1 MSNAMKLV
9 SVAEMIA
16 IEKAANSKG
25 LSYEMMMEN
34 AGANLARIVTSS
46 FSHVKSKRAFGL
58 VGKGN
63 NGGDTLIGL
72 SRMAEQGWEVCAYL
86 VGKRNNRDEIV
97 KSFVKSGG
105 KIIIEVE
112 DNRHTR
118 LKALIKEYPL
128 LLDGLLGTGI
138 SLPLRAPITKVL
150 RDTKDTVE
158 KMDIRPMII
167 AVDCTS
173 GVNCDS
179 GEVADD
185 CLYADL
191 TVCMAAVKMGML
203 RLPAFAY
210 LGELHLASIGLPA
223 GLKSW
228 KSIKRIVADATLIKE
243 QLPARPLD
251 AHKGTFGTAM
261 VVAGSLNYTGAALL
275 AGKAAYRIGAGLVN
289 LAVPS
294 RLHAALSG
302 HLPEATWLILPDQ
315 EGVIAE
321 NAAKLLLN
329 NLNNVSALLIGP
341 GFDLEETTKKFIEYL
356 LSSKSKNISSSFG
369 LIEAANND
377 KKMEMNKLPPM
388 VVDADG
394 LKLLAQI
401 ESWETLLPST
411 SILTPH
417 PGEMAILTGRAKDEI
432 QENRLIIVEQFARKW
447 GHVVVL
453 KGAFTLIASPDGHT
467 CIIPVATPALARA
480 GTGDVLAGMITGL
493 LAQGLDPY
501 PAAYT
506 GAWLHAQAGLNV
518 EIRMRGATSI
528 LAGDLLE
535 EIPNVLR

>member
-167 AVDCTS
+167 AVDCPS

-294 RLHAALSG
+294 PLHAALSG

-417 PGEMAILTGRAKDEI
+417 PGEMAILTGRAKGEI
-432 QENRLIIVEQFARKW
+432 QENRLKIVEQFAKDW

-453 KGAFTLIASPDGHT
+453 KGAFTLIASPEGHT

-501 PAAYT
+501 AAAYT

-518 EIRMRGATSI
+518 EIRMGGATSI